1 MRSEV
6 SIFFVHPALEITMQI
21 DIAKTGLENI
31 LLLANTTNS
40 RTLTA
45 AEVDIS
51 AVTTWVDPQGTNTRN
66 TEVTFSAKA
75 GSVTYKGSQVLR
87 YTRNSLSA
95 IEAIL
100 ELGEFQS
107 EVGSTIADV
116 KAFAVAALGLAASD
130 VEIVEAEMPT
140 WDDGTVDGETAPLTL
155 RAINGSYLYTGEITV
170 TVVEPVDGRERMSTV
185 YATQDLTG
193 FDLPPGA

>member
-1 MRSEV
+1 
-6 SIFFVHPALEITMQI
+6 MQI

-66 TEVTFSAKA
+66 TEVTFSAKV

-95 IEAIL
+95 IAGVL

-193 FDLPPGA
+193 FDLPPAE